1 MYLTLCL
8 IPVIG
13 AILSKVR
20 RFKDPNQVVD
30 GTFCFRP
37 EARCRPN
44 LSNLL
49 ICSGLFLEFLQAALY
64 CAPAN
69 VFCLGECQVE
79 VNHQV
84 RHTHHT
90 YSTKTSHRL
99 TFDLGSKGVKASWCG
114 VA

>member
-1 MYLTLCL
+1 MALPFCFTRLLAYCASSVCVCRMYLTLCL

-84 RHTHHT
+84 SHTHT
-90 YSTKTSHRL
+90 I
-99 TFDLGSKGVKASWCG
+99 
-114 VA
+114 